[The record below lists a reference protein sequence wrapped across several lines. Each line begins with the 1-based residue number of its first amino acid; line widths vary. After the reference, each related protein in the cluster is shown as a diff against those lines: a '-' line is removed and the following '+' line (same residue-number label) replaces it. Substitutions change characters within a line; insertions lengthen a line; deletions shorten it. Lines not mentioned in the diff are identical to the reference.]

1 MKRYFIVLG
10 NNIVNEIK
18 FDYLILIKRIN
29 KHNEKNESK
38 YD

>member
-10 NNIVNEIK
+10 NNISNDIK
-18 FDYLILIKRIN
+18 SDYLNLIKRIN
-29 KHNEKNESK
+29 KHNEINERK